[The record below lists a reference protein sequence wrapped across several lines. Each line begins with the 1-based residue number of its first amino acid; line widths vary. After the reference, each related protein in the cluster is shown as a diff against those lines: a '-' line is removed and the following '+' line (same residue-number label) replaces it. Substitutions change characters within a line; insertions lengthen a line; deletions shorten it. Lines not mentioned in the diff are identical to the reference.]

1 MKTWQKWL
9 AGILASFTI
18 LIGLII
24 MYQMNKGQELREEM
38 IKIVES
44 DEVKQLFEAELKSLD
59 SKALTDE
66 GKIKTYSVNY
76 DSFNKNPM
84 SGFSVS
90 LYVNDNKSLRYT
102 IGIDKD
108 NRTQKLYSDGGGI
121 STELQKLLGD
131 KQ

>member
-9 AGILASFTI
+9 VGILAIITI
-18 LIGLII
+18 LIGLGV
-24 MYQMNKGQELREEM
+24 MYQINKQAQLKEEM

-44 DEVKQLFEAELKSLD
+44 NEVKQLFEAELKSFD

-66 GKIKTYSVNY
+66 GKIKTYSVDY
-76 DSFNKNPM
+76 DSFNENPM
-84 SGFSVS
+84 GGFSVN

-108 NRTQKLYSDGGGI
+108 NRTQELYSDGGGI
-121 STELQKLLGD
+121 STELQKLLGR
-131 KQ
+131 

>member
-9 AGILASFTI
+9 AGILASITI
-18 LIGLII
+18 MIGLGV
-24 MYQMNKGQELREEM
+24 MYQMNKQAQLKEEM

-44 DEVKQLFEAELKSLD
+44 DEVTQLFEAELKSFD

-66 GKIKTYSVNY
+66 GKIKTYSVDY
-76 DSFNKNPM
+76 DSFNKNLM
-84 SGFSVS
+84 GGFSVN

-108 NRTQKLYSDGGGI
+108 NRTQELYSDGGGI
-121 STELQKLLGD
+121 STELQKLLGR
-131 KQ
+131 

>member
-9 AGILASFTI
+9 AGILASITI
-18 LIGLII
+18 LIGLGV
-24 MYQMNKGQELREEM
+24 MYQMNKQTQLKEEM

-44 DEVKQLFEAELKSLD
+44 DEVTQLFEAELKSLD

-66 GKIKTYSVNY
+66 GKIKTYSVDY

-84 SGFSVS
+84 GGFSVN
-90 LYVNDNKSLRYT
+90 LYVNDNKNLRYT

-108 NRTQKLYSDGGGI
+108 NRTQELYSDGGGI
-121 STELQKLLGD
+121 STELQKLLGR
-131 KQ
+131 